1 MNTSTPVLPLPT
13 AGDLSPAQAQE
24 AQALAAQLTQAS
36 LSDMHAFGQDTGQK
50 MNTCSDELLTHM
62 RHSDL
67 EVVGGKLSEIV
78 STAQRL
84 NLHGFSTQRSKVP
97 VLGAMLD
104 KIKQRKNDFVHQF
117 QGVRSH
123 IDQLMS
129 EVETM
134 QQGLLQRVQALDA
147 AFDAVR
153 TEHDELAVHVH
164 AGELALAHMQTE
176 LEQSAA
182 SALTPL
188 QAQLQQDR
196 RQAMQALDKR
206 VADLRMLQQAALQQL
221 RQSMIGHM
229 NTRTPLL
236 PQS

>member
-1 MNTSTPVLPLPT
+1 
-13 AGDLSPAQAQE
+13 
-24 AQALAAQLTQAS
+24 
-36 LSDMHAFGQDTGQK
+36 
-50 MNTCSDELLTHM
+50 
-62 RHSDL
+62 
-67 EVVGGKLSEIV
+67 
-78 STAQRL
+78 
-84 NLHGFSTQRSKVP
+84 
-97 VLGAMLD
+97 
-104 KIKQRKNDFVHQF
+104 
-117 QGVRSH
+117 
-123 IDQLMS
+123 MS